1 MKEKGNE
8 KENQK
13 ENQKEDTLLFRTT
26 ISYVNSKRNN
36 DNKNKDN
43 KSHKLRSCS
52 LDNNQ
57 LLQKFI
63 PTLKPIGTNIDPS
76 PINLF
81 GNEEIIIDDTN
92 FTIEPKEQ
100 LTKVS
105 LLNKRK
111 SVKNEEIELNDIKSG
126 DDEYSKK
133 LSNIYSDSSDNES
146 KDIENKLNKNYDKK
160 NSNIMKIKN
169 NVNYCINQ
177 IRRKMDRIKSKI
189 KLTKF
194 NDDSNVSKI
203 SCTKYFDENYR
214 LKCAQKF
221 INKLKF
227 EKMKEC
233 EKYKNKTISFKDL
246 NSYKPPILGFLQMYE
261 VSVNSTL
268 SSSNLSEI

>member
-1 MKEKGNE
+1 MKEKGKE
-8 KENQK
+8 KESL
-13 ENQKEDTLLFRTT
+13 KEDKYLYRNT
-26 ISYVNSKRNN
+26 ISYGDSKITKLNN
-36 DNKNKDN
+36 ENKDN
-43 KSHKLRSCS
+43 ISHKFRSCS
-52 LDNNQ
+52 LDNNN

-63 PTLKPIGTNIDPS
+63 PTLKPIGANFDPS

-81 GNEEIIIDDTN
+81 EKEEINIDEKD

-100 LTKVS
+100 LTRKS
-105 LLNKRK
+105 LLFKIK
-111 SVKNEEIELNDIKSG
+111 TVKDEEINSNGIKSG
-126 DDEYSKK
+126 DEEYNNQLSKK
-133 LSNIYSDSSDNES
+133 NYDSSDNES
-146 KDIENKLNKNYDKK
+146 IDNDNKLNNNNDKK
-160 NSNIMKIKN
+160 NIDIIKIHK

-221 INKLKF
+221 INKLKL

-261 VSVNSTL
+261 ISVNSTL
-268 SSSNLSEI
+268 SSSNLSEM

>member
-8 KENQK
+8 K

-26 ISYVNSKRNN
+26 ISYGNSKTKKDNNNNN
-36 DNKNKDN
+36 DNN
-43 KSHKLRSCS
+43 SHKLRSSS
-52 LDNNQ
+52 LDNNK

-63 PTLKPIGTNIDPS
+63 PTLKPIVTNIDPS
-76 PINLF
+76 PIKLF
-81 GNEEIIIDDTN
+81 GNEEIDIEEKN
-92 FTIEPKEQ
+92 FTIEPKDQ
-100 LTKVS
+100 LIKVS
-105 LLNKRK
+105 ILNKRK
-111 SVKNEEIELNDIKSG
+111 SVKNEEIELNGIISG

-133 LSNIYSDSSDNES
+133 LSNKYSDSSDNES

-177 IRRKMDRIKSKI
+177 IRRKMDKIRSKI

-194 NDDSNVSKI
+194 NDDSNISKI
-203 SCTKYFDENYR
+203 SCTQYFDENYR

-221 INKLKF
+221 INKLKL

>member
-1 MKEKGNE
+1 MKEKGE
-8 KENQK
+8 EIENQT
-13 ENQKEDTLLFRTT
+13 EDKDKLLFRNT
-26 ISYVNSKRNN
+26 ISFANSKKNKIN
-36 DNKNKDN
+36 HDNQINKDN
-43 KSHKLRSCS
+43 ISHKLRSCS
-52 LDNNQ
+52 LDNTK

-63 PTLKPIGTNIDPS
+63 PTLKPIGANIDPS

-81 GNEEIIIDDTN
+81 GNEEINIDDKN
-92 FTIEPKEQ
+92 FTIEPKEH

-105 LLNKRK
+105 LLNKRQ
-111 SVKNEEIELNDIKSG
+111 SVNEKICIKSG
-126 DDEYSKK
+126 DEYSKK
-133 LSNIYSDSSDNES
+133 LSNKYSDSSDNES
-146 KDIENKLNKNYDKK
+146 KDIDTKLNKNNDNK
-160 NSNIMKIKN
+160 NIKIIKIKN

-177 IRRKMDRIKSKI
+177 IRRKMDKIKSKI

-221 INKLKF
+221 INQLKF